1 MDKIT
6 KTVIVQGNLK
16 DSKISY
22 KFLPNELSQ
31 GKWRIRLQ
39 SLSYSLNGPQNLKDI
54 CVITSNLVTGLT
66 YSETNIVSNYEQPFG
81 MLIFDPKIKRKTINF
96 DINWLTINVYSN
108 ELILTLTSLEKKQRI
123 DVDGDVYFLIQL
135 LKI

>member
-1 MDKIT
+1 MDNIT
-6 KTVIVQGNLK
+6 KTIIVQGKLNEA
-16 DSKISY
+16 KISY

-39 SLSYSLNGPQNLKDI
+39 SLSYSLNGQQTMKDI
-54 CVITSNLVTGLT
+54 CVISSNLVTALR

-81 MLIFDPKIKRKTINF
+81 MIIFDPKIKRKTINF

-108 ELILTLTSLEKKQRI
+108 ELILTIASLESKQTLN
-123 DVDGDVYFLIQL
+123 VDCDVYILIQL
-135 LKI
+135 MKI